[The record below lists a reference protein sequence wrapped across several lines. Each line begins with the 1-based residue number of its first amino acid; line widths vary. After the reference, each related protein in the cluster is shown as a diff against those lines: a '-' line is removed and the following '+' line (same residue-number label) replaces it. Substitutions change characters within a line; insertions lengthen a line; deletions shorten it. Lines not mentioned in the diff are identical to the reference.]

1 MDKKQNAIVAAIS
14 MALSSYAGDNI
25 HDEESGI
32 LTIKYVNKHWKN
44 LCN

>member
-14 MALSSYAGDNI
+14 MVLSSYAGDNI

-32 LTIKYVNKHWKN
+32 LTIKYVNKHWNN